1 MNEDNINVNLSVEN
15 NADDGNVSISSDVVA
30 VIASLAASSV
40 EGVAEMVNSL
50 KGGFSELLG
59 KKNLSKGVKV
69 SIEDKNVTVDLF
81 ITVEYGAK
89 IPEVAWEIQEKVKSE
104 LETMTGLNVVAV
116 NISVEGIK
124 VPKATDAD
132 EVSEEAEPVE
142 EADEAAADEIV
153 EITEESDE

>member
-1 MNEDNINVNLSVEN
+1 MNEDNVNVNEN
-15 NADDGNVSISSDVVA
+15 VDLNTEDNNDDGNVSISSDVVA

-40 EGVAEMVNSL
+40 EGVAGMVNSL
-50 KGGFSELLG
+50 KGGFSEFLG

-69 SIEDKNVTVDLF
+69 SIEDRNVTVDLF

-89 IPEVAWEIQEKVKSE
+89 IPSVAWEIQEKVKSE

-124 VPKATDAD
+124 VPQDTD
-132 EVSEEAEPVE
+132 EAEVVDAEVE
-142 EADEAAADEIV
+142 VAAEETA